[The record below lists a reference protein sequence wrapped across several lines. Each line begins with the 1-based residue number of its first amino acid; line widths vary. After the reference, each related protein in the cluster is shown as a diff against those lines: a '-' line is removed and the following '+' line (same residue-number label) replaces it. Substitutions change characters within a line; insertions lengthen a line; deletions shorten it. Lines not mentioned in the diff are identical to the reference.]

1 MDKTEYNNKIQELL
15 NDGSYT
21 KIKRDPTNSLVTK
34 TNKIISDSTALID
47 EIKQFSLKPS
57 AARPP
62 RLYGLPKIHKE
73 DTPLRPIVST
83 ISSPTYKLARFLA
96 DILQT
101 FTGKTTSAVLNST
114 HLVSTI
120 KGISLPPNDLLV
132 SFDVVSLFTKVP
144 VPDTIAII
152 EDLVHQGLHTD
163 VPPLVRHC
171 LTNTYFTWNGTF
183 YKQTEGTP
191 MGSPLSPVVAN
202 VFMEKFETDA
212 IQTATLRPT
221 LWKRYVD
228 DTFVI
233 WPHGQPALDQFRDH
247 INSIHPAIRFSM
259 EVEKDG
265 KLPFLDVLIKRRH
278 DGSMSHSVYRKATH
292 TDAYLKP
299 DSHHHPSQK
308 NSLIKTLYHRAQ
320 CISDQ
325 EHITSELKHV
335 HQALRANG
343 YSDYT
348 IRKAITPVMKKDPL
362 VEPLKTIT
370 LPYIAGVTKKISK
383 ILNKHKIQVRF
394 NTVHKI
400 RDLVPSVKD
409 AVPDIQYPGVYKL
422 KCLCGSSYIGE
433 TKRHISDRIREH
445 KADLKHGRTNS
456 SAVADHC
463 YNSVGSHD
471 IDFSKTEVLCKPTGY
486 HERFVH
492 EAIHIYKHR
501 DNFNREDGFRLSN
514 HWKDVLNHFCS

>member
-1 MDKTEYNNKIQELL
+1 
-15 NDGSYT
+15 
-21 KIKRDPTNSLVTK
+21 
-34 TNKIISDSTALID
+34 
-47 EIKQFSLKPS
+47 KPS

-83 ISSPTYKLARFLA
+83 INSPTYKLARFLSE
-96 DILQT
+96 ILRP

-114 HLVSTI
+114 DLVSTI
-120 KGISLPPNDLLV
+120 KGIALSPDDLLV

-152 EDLVHQGLHTD
+152 EDLVHQGLNAG

-183 YKQTEGTP
+183 YKQIEGTP

-202 VFMEKFETDA
+202 IFMEKFETDA

-233 WPHGQPALDQFRDH
+233 WPHGRPALDQFLDH
-247 INSIHPAIRFSM
+247 INSIHPAIRFTM
-259 EVEKDG
+259 EVENDG
-265 KLPFLDVLIKRRH
+265 KLPFLDVLIKRRP

-320 CISDQ
+320 CISDH
-325 EHITSELKHV
+325 EHISSELKHV
-335 HQALRANG
+335 RQ
-343 YSDYT
+343 
-348 IRKAITPVMKKDPL
+348 
-362 VEPLKTIT
+362 
-370 LPYIAGVTKKISK
+370 
-383 ILNKHKIQVRF
+383 
-394 NTVHKI
+394 
-400 RDLVPSVKD
+400 
-409 AVPDIQYPGVYKL
+409 
-422 KCLCGSSYIGE
+422 
-433 TKRHISDRIREH
+433 
-445 KADLKHGRTNS
+445 
-456 SAVADHC
+456 
-463 YNSVGSHD
+463 
-471 IDFSKTEVLCKPTGY
+471 TEVLCKPTGY
-486 HERFVH
+486 LQRFVH
-492 EAIHIYKHR
+492 EAMQIYKYRH
-501 DNFNREDGFRLSN
+501 NFNREDGYKLSN
-514 HWKDVLNHFCS
+514 HWNDVINQSAQECVASPAQPPPPQSWLDIAGPLAKIAVISLSA